1 MFVLREILDSG
12 EEINTILGNTYSIYR
27 RGQDSFEKINKEQ
40 GFADSVIA
48 VIHTDDSYYP
58 IILGR
63 RAYVMQENGA
73 TFSRVDI
80 PSREDLERT
89 KKVWNI
95 NKEKKDW

>member
-1 MFVLREILDSG
+1 MFVLREILNGG

-27 RGQDSFEKINKEQ
+27 RGQDAFEKINKEQ

-48 VIHTDDSYYP
+48 IIYTDDGYHP
-58 IILGR
+58 IVSGR